1 MAMSDESAL
10 FAAEK
15 AAVLTAALPRLAIT
29 GWQESVLVAAC
40 LEAGLDGDMRSLV
53 FPEGVKSLLL
63 VFFAA
68 QDTAMLAALAKH
80 GGEMGRAPDAMKI
93 RERIY
98 EGVAARVAVDNG
110 ERAVVRAAM
119 AWLALA
125 DKGVAAQLLFQ
136 TAHVLWRWAGDS
148 ATDYN
153 YYSKRL
159 ILSGVIAS
167 TMTFWLNDESPD
179 SADSLSFLR
188 RRIDNVMQ
196 FEKRKAQ
203 ARQFY
208 EKFSGSSA
216 A

>member
-40 LEAGLDGDMRSLV
+40 LEAGLDDDMRSLV

-68 QDTAMLAALAKH
+68 QDTAMLAALA
-80 GGEMGRAPDAMKI
+80 GRNPDAMKI

-98 EGVAARVAVDNG
+98 EGVAARVGVDNG